1 LKVEGRIVPGPPE
14 LAHGHQE
21 RSAASSVSAIIDDET
36 SVDDRHEVEDLPVL
50 CAHEPVDPR
59 GRKCAAK
66 RSGNRNGV
74 HDVAQRAETNEQNSD
89 QRGGKSFI

>member
-1 LKVEGRIVPGPPE
+1 
-14 LAHGHQE
+14 
-21 RSAASSVSAIIDDET
+21 
-36 SVDDRHEVEDLPVL
+36 VL
-50 CAHEPVDPR
+50 CAHEPVDAR
-59 GRKCAAK
+59 GWKRAAK